1 MNNILELQKIE
12 AACEE
17 SANKEW
23 STLSVAGCQ
32 NGGGN

>member
-12 AACEE
+12 AANEAA
-17 SANKEW
+17 ANKDW
-23 STLSVAGCQ
+23 STLSISDCQ